1 MTFCLKPLNR
11 SDMSVVSYIS
21 EDPVSGWGG
30 KNLGLYF
37 ILLTYRILSRKKE
50 LYETIYCKRHDLFSL
65 SGTC

>member
-1 MTFCLKPLNR
+1 M
-11 SDMSVVSYIS
+11 
-21 EDPVSGWGG
+21 GQ

-37 ILLTYRILSRKKE
+37 ILLTYRILSREKE